1 MNNYIPFL
9 KLKGSEISALI
20 ALQESERALITP
32 FFDFPR
38 RDEKKTR
45 NPLAE
50 QKTKEENFTS
60 ALSSTSKRLQKK
72 LSDLNEFYL
81 DNYDLEDSFR
91 PNGRGSYEQIIEF
104 FAPLGMIPVIGLDR
118 SEEHIDSIY
127 KAYKKKI
134 FSHDRIA
141 IRLTKDDFLS
151 PFKLVEDEISEL
163 HDNILCVFSKVDLIF
178 DCRVIS
184 QQEDLDLA
192 NKILAF
198 ISDIEKDYS
207 FNVIIITGSI
217 IPASIADIVKPN
229 TVGIFARKEISLYE
243 RVNGRYTSTVP
254 IFCGDYTCVSPE
266 YSDTDFFAEDLQNIM
281 AAKVIYLFND
291 NGTEVQYVT
300 RGGRLKT
307 NKTQYITLC
316 KEIVSHHK
324 NFFRGHAF
332 SFGDCFLYNTAH
344 GIKKETVT
352 PASITKPLI
361 NLHIKYMLSR

>member
-45 NPLAE
+45 NPLVE

-91 PNGRGSYEQIIEF
+91 PNGRGSYEQIIES

-118 SEEHIDSIY
+118 SEDHIDSIY
-127 KAYKKKI
+127 KANEKKA
-134 FSHDRIA
+134 FSHNRIA
-141 IRLTKDDFLS
+141 IRLTKDDFSS
-151 PFKLVEDEISEL
+151 PFKLIEDEISEL
-163 HDNILCVFSKVDLIF
+163 HDNILCFFTKVDLIF
-178 DCRVIS
+178 DCRVIG
-184 QQEDLDLA
+184 QQDVLDIE
-192 NKILAF
+192 NKILDF
-198 ISDIEKDYS
+198 IADIEKDYS
-207 FNVIIITGSI
+207 FNAIIITGSI

-229 TVGIFARKEISLYE
+229 SVETFSRKEISLYE
-243 RVNGRYTSTVP
+243 NVKGRYKSTAP

-281 AAKVIYLFND
+281 AAKVIYPFHK
-291 NGTEVQYVT
+291 NGKEIQYIT
-300 RGGRLKT
+300 RGGRLK
-307 NKTQYITLC
+307 KDRTQYITLC
-316 KEIVSHHK
+316 NEIISHQMS
-324 NFFRGHAF
+324 FFRGHAF

-361 NLHIKYMLSR
+361 NLHIKYMISR